1 MYETRQT
8 NPSRAKIQ
16 PFSQMTNE
24 EKKMRVHDGEV
35 EEGRGV
41 IRSVKIDNKQIGKN
55 IMFLQLMALQQCF
68 FICLQSVVQFSFR
81 SFFFFRSSVIFSM
94 PSLRFVLVPIVNVIS
109 TTHSYGII
117 TAAIRSLIRSHLSHT
132 RRVNETGGIWRP

>member
-81 SFFFFRSSVIFSM
+81 SFFFFFFLDLPSSFRC
-94 PSLRFVLVPIVNVIS
+94 PLFALF
-109 TTHSYGII
+109 
-117 TAAIRSLIRSHLSHT
+117 
-132 RRVNETGGIWRP
+132 